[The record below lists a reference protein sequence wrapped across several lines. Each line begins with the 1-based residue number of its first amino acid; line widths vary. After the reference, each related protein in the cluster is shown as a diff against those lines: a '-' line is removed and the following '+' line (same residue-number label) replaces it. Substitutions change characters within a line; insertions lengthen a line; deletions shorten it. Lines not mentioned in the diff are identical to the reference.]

1 MNEIR
6 MVISVTK
13 GTKIFRIKGS
23 FVMGSET
30 QVFTKE
36 FRAIKEEDI
45 YEKLYSIFGS
55 KHGIKRNQ
63 IKVDSIEEISEDEVV
78 DPIVKAIL

>member
-1 MNEIR
+1 MI
-6 MVISVTK
+6 TK
-13 GTKIFRIKGS
+13 NYRVKGS

-63 IKVDSIEEISEDEVV
+63 IKVDSIEEITEDEVE
-78 DPIVKAIL
+78 DPIVKAII

>member
-1 MNEIR
+1 ML
-6 MVISVTK
+6 
-13 GTKIFRIKGS
+13 TKIYRIKGS

-36 FRAIKEEDI
+36 LRAINEEDI
-45 YEKLYSIFGS
+45 YEKIYSIFGS
-55 KHGIKRNQ
+55 KHRIKRNQ
-63 IKVDSIEEISEDEVV
+63 IKIDSIEEIAEDDVE

>member
-1 MNEIR
+1 M
-6 MVISVTK
+6 M
-13 GTKIFRIKGS
+13 TKIFRIKGS

-36 FRAIKEEDI
+36 FRAIKEEGI

-63 IKVDSIEEISEDEVV
+63 IKVDSIEEITEDEVL
-78 DPIVKAIL
+78 DPIVQAIL

>member
-1 MNEIR
+1 ML
-6 MVISVTK
+6 
-13 GTKIFRIKGS
+13 TKIYRIKGS

-36 FRAIKEEDI
+36 LRAIKEEDI
-45 YEKLYSIFGS
+45 YEKLYSIFGI
-55 KHGIKRNQ
+55 KHRIKRNQ
-63 IKVDSIEEISEDEVV
+63 IKIDSIEEIAEDEVV

>member
-1 MNEIR
+1 ML
-6 MVISVTK
+6 TK
-13 GTKIFRIKGS
+13 NYRVQGS

-36 FRAIKEEDI
+36 FRAINEEDI

-55 KHGIKRNQ
+55 KHRIKRSQ
-63 IKVDSIEEISEDEVV
+63 IKVDSIEEIAEDEVE
-78 DPIVKAIL
+78 DPVVKAIL

>member
-1 MNEIR
+1 ML
-6 MVISVTK
+6 
-13 GTKIFRIKGS
+13 TKIYRIKGS

-36 FRAIKEEDI
+36 FRAVKEEDL

-63 IKVDSIEEISEDEVV
+63 IKVDSIEEITEDEVL
-78 DPIVKAIL
+78 DPVVKAIL

>member
-1 MNEIR
+1 MI
-6 MVISVTK
+6 TK
-13 GTKIFRIKGS
+13 NYRVKGS

-36 FRAIKEEDI
+36 LRAIKEEEI

-63 IKVDSIEEISEDEVV
+63 IKVDSIEEITEDEVL
-78 DPIVKAIL
+78 DPVVKAIL

>member
-1 MNEIR
+1 ML
-6 MVISVTK
+6 
-13 GTKIFRIKGS
+13 TKIYRIKGS

-36 FRAIKEEDI
+36 FKAIKEEDI

-63 IKVDSIEEISEDEVV
+63 VKIDSIEEIAEDDVV
-78 DPIVKAIL
+78 EEIAD

>member
-1 MNEIR
+1 M
-6 MVISVTK
+6 M
-13 GTKIFRIKGS
+13 TKIFRIKGS

-36 FRAIKEEDI
+36 FRAIKEEEI

-63 IKVDSIEEISEDEVV
+63 IKVDSIEEITEDEVL
-78 DPIVKAIL
+78 DPVVKAIL

>member
-1 MNEIR
+1 ML
-6 MVISVTK
+6 TK
-13 GTKIFRIKGS
+13 NYRVKGS

-36 FRAIKEEDI
+36 FRAINEEDI

-63 IKVDSIEEISEDEVV
+63 IKIDSIEEIAEDEVV

>member
-1 MNEIR
+1 M
-6 MVISVTK
+6 M
-13 GTKIFRIKGS
+13 TKIFRIKGS

-36 FRAIKEEDI
+36 FRAVKEEDL

-55 KHGIKRNQ
+55 KHGIKRSQ
-63 IKVDSIEEISEDEVV
+63 IKIDSIEEISEDEVE
-78 DPIVKAIL
+78 DHIVKAII

>member
-1 MNEIR
+1 ML
-6 MVISVTK
+6 
-13 GTKIFRIKGS
+13 TKIYRIKVS

-36 FRAIKEEDI
+36 FKAIKEEDI
-45 YEKLYSIFGS
+45 YEKLYSIFGR
-55 KHGIKRNQ
+55 KKRKKRNQ
-63 IKVDSIEEISEDEVV
+63 IKIDSIEEIAEDEVV

>member
-1 MNEIR
+1 M
-6 MVISVTK
+6 MK
-13 GTKIFRIKGS
+13 KIFRIKGS

-36 FRAIKEEDI
+36 FRAIKEEEI

-63 IKVDSIEEISEDEVV
+63 IKVDSIEEITEDEVL
-78 DPIVKAIL
+78 DPVVKAIL

>member
-1 MNEIR
+1 M
-6 MVISVTK
+6 M
-13 GTKIFRIKGS
+13 TKIFRIKGS

-36 FRAIKEEDI
+36 FRAVKEEDL

-55 KHGIKRNQ
+55 KHGIKRSQ
-63 IKVDSIEEISEDEVV
+63 IKIDSIEEITEDEVE
-78 DPIVKAIL
+78 DPIVKAII

>member
-1 MNEIR
+1 M
-6 MVISVTK
+6 M
-13 GTKIFRIKGS
+13 TKIFRIKGS

-36 FRAIKEEDI
+36 LRAIKEEEI

-55 KHGIKRNQ
+55 KHGIKRSQ
-63 IKVDSIEEISEDEVV
+63 IKIDSIEEISEDEVE
-78 DPIVKAIL
+78 DHIVKAII

>member
-1 MNEIR
+1 ML
-6 MVISVTK
+6 
-13 GTKIFRIKGS
+13 TKIYRIKGS

-36 FRAIKEEDI
+36 LRAIKEEDI

-55 KHGIKRNQ
+55 KHRIKRNQ
-63 IKVDSIEEISEDEVV
+63 IKIDSI
-78 DPIVKAIL
+78 

>member
-1 MNEIR
+1 M
-6 MVISVTK
+6 M
-13 GTKIFRIKGS
+13 TKIFRIKGS

-36 FRAIKEEDI
+36 FRAIKEEEI

-63 IKVDSIEEISEDEVV
+63 IKVDSIEEITEDEVE
-78 DPIVKAIL
+78 DPVVKAIL

>member
-1 MNEIR
+1 ML
-6 MVISVTK
+6 
-13 GTKIFRIKGS
+13 TKIYRIKGS

-45 YEKLYSIFGS
+45 YEKIYSIFGS
-55 KHGIKRNQ
+55 KHGIKRNL
-63 IKVDSIEEISEDEVV
+63 IKVDSIEEIADDEVL
-78 DPIVKAIL
+78 DPVLQAII

>member
-1 MNEIR
+1 M
-6 MVISVTK
+6 
-13 GTKIFRIKGS
+13 TKIFRIKGS

-63 IKVDSIEEISEDEVV
+63 IKVDSIEEITEDEVE
-78 DPIVKAIL
+78 DPIVKAII

>member
-1 MNEIR
+1 M
-6 MVISVTK
+6 MTK
-13 GTKIFRIKGS
+13 NYRVKGS

-55 KHGIKRNQ
+55 KHRIKRNQ
-63 IKVDSIEEISEDEVV
+63 IKIDSIVEISDDEVL
-78 DPIVKAIL
+78 DPVVQAIL

>member
-1 MNEIR
+1 MI
-6 MVISVTK
+6 
-13 GTKIFRIKGS
+13 TKIYRIKGS

-36 FRAIKEEDI
+36 FRAIKEEDL

-63 IKVDSIEEISEDEVV
+63 IKIDSIEEISEDEVL
-78 DPIVKAIL
+78 DPIVKAII

>member
-1 MNEIR
+1 ML
-6 MVISVTK
+6 
-13 GTKIFRIKGS
+13 TKIFRIKGS

-36 FRAIKEEDI
+36 FRAIKEEEI

-63 IKVDSIEEISEDEVV
+63 IKVDSIEEITEDEVL
-78 DPIVKAIL
+78 DPVVKAIL

>member
-1 MNEIR
+1 M
-6 MVISVTK
+6 M
-13 GTKIFRIKGS
+13 TKIYRVKGS
-23 FVMGSET
+23 FQMGSET

-36 FRAIKEEDI
+36 LRAIKEEDI

-63 IKVDSIEEISEDEVV
+63 IKIDSIEEISEDEVL
-78 DPIVKAIL
+78 DPIVQAIL

>member
-1 MNEIR
+1 MI
-6 MVISVTK
+6 TK
-13 GTKIFRIKGS
+13 NYRVKGS

-36 FRAIKEEDI
+36 LRAVKEEDI

-55 KHGIKRNQ
+55 KHRIKRNQ
-63 IKVDSIEEISEDEVV
+63 IKIDSIEEISDDEVV
-78 DPIVKAIL
+78 DPVVQAIL

>member
-1 MNEIR
+1 ML
-6 MVISVTK
+6 
-13 GTKIFRIKGS
+13 TKIYRIKGS

-36 FRAIKEEDI
+36 FRAVKEEDL

-63 IKVDSIEEISEDEVV
+63 IKVDSIEEITEDEVE
-78 DPIVKAIL
+78 DPIVKAII

>member
-1 MNEIR
+1 ML
-6 MVISVTK
+6 
-13 GTKIFRIKGS
+13 TKIYRIKGS

-36 FRAIKEEDI
+36 FKAINEEDI

-55 KHGIKRNQ
+55 KHRIKRSQ
-63 IKVDSIEEISEDEVV
+63 IKVDSIEEISEDEVE
-78 DPIVKAIL
+78 DPVVKALL